1 MAITTTRE
9 SVKVFEAPSP
19 TPRDRLA
26 RSGGWLTFVLS
37 LIMLVSVAEG
47 VHAAGWSEGLEAV
60 RLAVV
65 GGGLLGFA
73 LALTR
78 FSSLFAALY
87 GILAGVFWVTVS
99 LQRVLLPEL
108 GTHDAVQELLLR
120 NAGWFLAL
128 TRGGAGADNMVFVT
142 QLSVLGWCLG
152 FFASWNIFRHQR
164 LLYAAVPAGI
174 ALVINLYYSPINL
187 TGYLLVFLVMVLFL
201 AVRIELAKNETHW
214 QMSRIRY
221 APDIY
226 IDFLKAGVIFAAIVV
241 LFSWAMPNVAS
252 RANLERLVRP
262 LQRPWRTIEDTWS
275 RMYQSLNYP
284 GTTPQ
289 AIRYGKNLTL
299 GGPVNLSDRPIFE
312 GQFARRTYWR
322 AATYDQYDG
331 RGWTNTDLETAI
343 IEHGQWLGEPL
354 FAATAEITATIR
366 PLVSG
371 QDTILAPPQP
381 LRVSLPVD
389 ADFSR
394 ITEDAALVSVS
405 QMQSRVELTS
415 RSAYGVVSAVTHAPV
430 NLLQADKTEYPSWV
444 TSRFLQLPENVPP
457 RVVEL
462 AGQITAPHGNPYD
475 KAAAIESYLRGYP
488 YSTEIEA
495 PPEGMDAVDYFLFD
509 VKQGYCDYYASA
521 MVVMLRA
528 VGIPSRV
535 AAGYA
540 PGEQIPAQDDSFRA
554 TDTYRVLER
563 DAHAWVE
570 AFFPTYGWIQ
580 FEPTASQPLVQR
592 FVAREANEPTPAP
605 LDMEDEDLRD
615 LRNRSVPNSA
625 DSSALPRS
633 GLIRWLQ
640 NHWGGLAL
648 VIGVLV
654 LAVIAGVVAQRHQK
668 AFLKS
673 SELLAGLLGRVGTW
687 AARLGIPWPASHT
700 TREHATQFGRT
711 VPEADSV
718 VSQMAALFAAQ
729 RYGRQ
734 QPSSEIVQTM
744 AVDWQRLQPV
754 LWKRWLQRVVHPR
767 ATAPSTTPTPPGRDP
782 WRRDPDQAQ
791 SPRTSRRH

>member
-1 MAITTTRE
+1 MAITTTSE
-9 SVKVFEAPSP
+9 PVQVFETPSL
-19 TPRDRLA
+19 TPQDRLA
-26 RSGGWLTFVLS
+26 RSGGWLTFALA
-37 LIMLVSVAEG
+37 LIMLATVAEG
-47 VHAAGWSEGLEAV
+47 VHAAGWSEGLEVV

-78 FSSLFAALY
+78 FSSLFAAFY
-87 GILAGVFWVTVS
+87 GVLAGVFWVTVT
-99 LQRVLLPEL
+99 LQRVLLPEMSA
-108 GTHDAVQELLLR
+108 HDAVQELLLR
-120 NAGWFLAL
+120 NAGWFMAL
-128 TRGGAGADNMVFVT
+128 TRGGAGADNLVFVT
-142 QLSVLGWCLG
+142 QLSLLGWCLG
-152 FFASWNIFRHQR
+152 FFASWNLFRHQR

-174 ALVINLYYSPINL
+174 ALLINLYYSPINL

-201 AVRIELAKNETHW
+201 AVRIELAKNETRW
-214 QMSRIRY
+214 QISRIRY

-226 IDFLKAGVIFAAIVV
+226 IDFLKAGLIFAAIVV

-331 RGWTNTDLETAI
+331 RGWTDTDLETSI

-354 FAATAEITATIR
+354 FAATAQITATIR

-371 QDTILAPPQP
+371 QSTIFTPPQP

-405 QMQSRVELTS
+405 QLHSRVELS
-415 RSAYGVVSAVTHAPV
+415 PRSAYGVVSAVTQAPV
-430 NLLQADKTEYPSWV
+430 DLLQADKTEYPSWV

-462 AGQITAPHGNPYD
+462 AGQITAPYDSPYD
-475 KAAAIESYLRGYP
+475 KATAIESYLRTYP
-488 YSTEIEA
+488 YSTEIDA

-540 PGEQIPAQDDSFRA
+540 PGEPIPAQDNSSRS
-554 TDTYRVLER
+554 TDTYQVLER

-592 FVAREANEPTPAP
+592 LVAREVNEPTPAP

-615 LRNRSVPNSA
+615 LRNRSLSESPEPPA
-625 DSSALPRS
+625 PPQS

-640 NHWGGLAL
+640 NHWGGLVL
-648 VIGVLV
+648 VTGVLV
-654 LAVIAGVVAQRHQK
+654 LAAIAVVVTQRHQK
-668 AFLKS
+668 AFLRS

-687 AARLGIPWPASHT
+687 AVRLGTPWPASHT
-700 TREHATQFGRT
+700 PREHATQFGRT

-718 VSQMAALFAAQ
+718 VSQMAVLFAAE

-734 QPSSEIVQTM
+734 HPSLETVQTV
-744 AVDWQRLQPV
+744 AVAWQRLQPV
-754 LWKRWLQRVVHPR
+754 LWKRWLQRIVHPR

-782 WRRDPDQAQ
+782 WQRDPDQAQ